1 MRINVILALTIIIGN
16 TFAHADYHD
25 IMYLFCHGLGCNAT
39 QSHYYEKVHDA
50 KHIAEESLPQHIK
63 VPAKKGS
70 EYSWYFEKFEDLV
83 FWVIKHP
90 IISFNFPDAHAKHG
104 FDRTKTSLG
113 QQNEI
118 LALSNAYHQAKEKAL
133 GVILVGMSRGA
144 SVIIN
149 FLGLNKPEYVVAAIV
164 ESPFDSVLNALQTQ
178 LQKSKI
184 NWIPDFIAA
193 TSPYVLFGKYNRH
206 GIYPID
212 AADKIQSDLPILI
225 ICSLEDTVI
234 PAHNSAQIYLKLQE
248 TNHDHAYLLILN
260 KGIHGHLLWHADGD
274 LYLNC
279 VHAFYKKYG
288 LAHNPTLALHG
299 EHILAQCQPSKKMVE
314 QSIASNVSYITR

>member
-1 MRINVILALTIIIGN
+1 MRINTALVLSILSCSNAIYAEYN
-16 TFAHADYHD
+16 D

-50 KHIAEESLPQHIK
+50 KHIEPASLPQRIML
-63 VPAKKGS
+63 PAKRGS
-70 EYSWYFEKFEDLV
+70 DYSWYFENPDDLE

-90 IISFNFPDAHAKHG
+90 IISFNFPDAHAKRG

-118 LALSNAYHQAKEKAL
+118 LALSNAYHQAKEKSY
-133 GVILVGMSRGA
+133 GIILVGMSRGA

-149 FLGLNKPEYVVAAIV
+149 FLGLNKPEQVIAAIV

-184 NWIPDFIAA
+184 TWIPDFIAA
-193 TSPYVLFGKYNRH
+193 TSPYVLFGKYNRN

-212 AADKIQSDLPILI
+212 AADKIQSDLPMLI
-225 ICSLEDTVI
+225 VCSLEDTVI
-234 PAHNSAQIYLKLQE
+234 PAFNSAQIYLKLQE
-248 TNHDHAYLLILN
+248 TNHEHAHLLIIN

-314 QSIASNVSYITR
+314 QSIASNVSFITR